1 MEKFDKK
8 AIDAKVAAGF
18 PLTDRWH
25 NRFHLEMPFGLIND
39 PNGMTFANG
48 EYHIFYQWNPLGCEH
63 KNKCWAHV
71 KTRDFVHY
79 SLPELSLWPSDEHDK
94 DGCYSGCGFTEKG
107 EVRVFYTCNA
117 KNDGVRTP
125 AQRLGT
131 LQADG
136 HVEKD
141 EIVVP
146 DSPEGITGHFRD
158 PYLFHRHGKRYFV
171 IGAQADEEKPRGTV
185 LIYKETKDGWQNLGE
200 LKTRLQDFGY
210 MWECPNMLHFGSY
223 DALIFCPQGL
233 EAREFDR
240 QNIYQAGYI
249 AGHLSL
255 DSMDMMQHTKFQELD
270 HGFDFYAPQVTQ
282 TPDGR
287 CVMIGWLAMW
297 ESAMPE
303 QADGWSCQMTVPRE
317 LHYRKDKLVTP
328 PARELTA
335 LRKAAHM
342 MPECVLSEETSLGD
356 WSYETG
362 ELCADLDLTE
372 AKGVAI
378 HFTAGFEDTVSLM
391 VEKESGLVTLSRK
404 SAATGRREERYAQL
418 PAGEEHL
425 SLHVY
430 EDRSSLEFFLNDG
443 DIVMST
449 RFYPKTEE
457 RVVVLEPQEGTV
469 RMTDGVFYEL
479 DDIFA

>member
-141 EIVVP
+141 
-146 DSPEGITGHFRD
+146 
-158 PYLFHRHGKRYFV
+158 
-171 IGAQADEEKPRGTV
+171 A
-185 LIYKETKDGWQNLGE
+185 
-200 LKTRLQDFGY
+200 TRT
-210 MWECPNMLHFGSY
+210 S
-223 DALIFCPQGL
+223 
-233 EAREFDR
+233 
-240 QNIYQAGYI
+240 
-249 AGHLSL
+249 S
-255 DSMDMMQHTKFQELD
+255 
-270 HGFDFYAPQVTQ
+270 
-282 TPDGR
+282 
-287 CVMIGWLAMW
+287 
-297 ESAMPE
+297 
-303 QADGWSCQMTVPRE
+303 TVPASA
-317 LHYRKDKLVTP
+317 TSSS
-328 PARELTA
+328 ARRRT
-335 LRKAAHM
+335 RRSRAAR
-342 MPECVLSEETSLGD
+342 SSSTRRRR
-356 WSYETG
+356 
-362 ELCADLDLTE
+362 
-372 AKGVAI
+372 
-378 HFTAGFEDTVSLM
+378 TAGRISA
-391 VEKESGLVTLSRK
+391 SSRRASRTSATCGSARTCCT
-404 SAATGRREERYAQL
+404 SAAT
-418 PAGEEHL
+418 
-425 SLHVY
+425 
-430 EDRSSLEFFLNDG
+430 
-443 DIVMST
+443 T
-449 RFYPKTEE
+449 R
-457 RVVVLEPQEGTV
+457 
-469 RMTDGVFYEL
+469 
-479 DDIFA
+479 